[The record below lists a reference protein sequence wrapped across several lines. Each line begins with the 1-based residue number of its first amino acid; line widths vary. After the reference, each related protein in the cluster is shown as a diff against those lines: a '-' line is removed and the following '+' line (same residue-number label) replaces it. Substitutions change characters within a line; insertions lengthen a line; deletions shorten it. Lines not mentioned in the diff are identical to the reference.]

1 MPVWMILAGLLAC
14 APALATE
21 VRIPAL
27 AGGKAS
33 VRLVYQGEQA
43 RQVMGFDGP
52 EWATAYQGLA
62 LDEARTVTLTP
73 TAAIAVA
80 GAAGTCYL
88 VSVSLAK
95 EVSASWCITVP
106 DSGSVQELADLI
118 GVEVPAP

>member
-62 LDEARTVTLTP
+62 L